1 MMFANLWTKIK
12 AWFHDSE
19 TIFLAR
25 LSTLFGVVLQV
36 LDATDPQMFATLIGA
51 KWFPV
56 FLFVFGV
63 VLEYAR
69 KRRDPGLGK

>member
-1 MMFANLWTKIK
+1 MLNNAWNKIK

-25 LSTLFGVVLQV
+25 LSAFGGAVLQV
-36 LDATDPQMFATLIGA
+36 LDTTDPQMFATLIGA

-56 FLFVFGV
+56 FLIGFGV

-69 KRRDPGLGK
+69 KRRATDLK

>member
-1 MMFANLWTKIK
+1 MSNLWTKIK

-36 LDATDPQMFATLIGA
+36 LDTTDPQMFATLIGA
-51 KWFPV
+51 KWFPA

-69 KRRDPGLGK
+69 KRRDPDLK